1 MAELTCAV
9 SFCLYALSGRDS
21 VPPGGTGLMG
31 VVVLS
36 LSGGTALGGG
46 PGVTEGPRLLA
57 GFLAGGVDFALGSGL
72 ACVMK
77 IET

>member
-1 MAELTCAV
+1 
-9 SFCLYALSGRDS
+9 
-21 VPPGGTGLMG
+21 MG

-36 LSGGTALGGG
+36 LSGGTVLGGG

-72 ACVMK
+72 ACIMK
-77 IET
+77 SKNQIFFSRIIYRHKSPWLHHSLNQQSDH

>member
-1 MAELTCAV
+1 
-9 SFCLYALSGRDS
+9 
-21 VPPGGTGLMG
+21 MG

-57 GFLAGGVDFALGSGL
+57 GFLVGGVDFALGSGL